1 LRLRVPLLLALVA
14 ASAPAAVAAEWRLAG
29 GYGRTI
35 RLGPTNSD
43 VGYAA
48 LLPQGAWALSPR
60 LQYVVEGHV
69 SRWFGPDAWTAGLVP
84 VGARLVLGDPTAARA
99 PYVSIG
105 AGFAWTGLED
115 LEEIDRRFN
124 YVLQGSVGVRFEKG
138 WIAEARF
145 LHLSNGNTAGRNLG
159 INAVTVLLGS
169 RL

>member
-1 LRLRVPLLLALVA
+1 VLLALFAAGAPVA
-14 ASAPAAVAAEWRLAG
+14 VPAEWSLAG

-69 SRWFGPDAWTAGLVP
+69 SRWFGPDAWTAGVVP

-99 PYVSIG
+99 PYASIG
-105 AGFAWTGLED
+105 AGIAWTD
-115 LEEIDRRFN
+115 LDDLVEIDRRFN
-124 YVLQGSVGVRFEKG
+124 YVVQGSVGVRFEKG

-159 INAVTVLLGS
+159 INSVLIVAGR